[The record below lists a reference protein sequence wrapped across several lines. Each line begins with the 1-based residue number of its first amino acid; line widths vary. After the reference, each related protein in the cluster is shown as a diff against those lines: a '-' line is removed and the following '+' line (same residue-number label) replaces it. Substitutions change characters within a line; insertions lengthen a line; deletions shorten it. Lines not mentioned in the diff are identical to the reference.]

1 MKSLEKTDKIL
12 NEYVIKE
19 KIIDGGLF
27 VLSILGMPI
36 LFISLSRI
44 ETIGFQPILLL
55 HGILIS
61 ILLMTT
67 FFRKKI
73 SLNTRAWI
81 IVSIIYLA
89 GAGALANL
97 AVLGSGWP
105 FLALSTILA
114 AIFLGFYR
122 CLFVFVISCLTIV
135 IVGWGYIDKKISLC
149 VDLHDYVLE
158 LNTWANVLIDYI
170 LLCTCVISAF
180 YFLNKALLQSLAEV
194 KSHNKSLEVEVEHR
208 TKALE
213 IEKQK
218 AEQLARTD
226 FLTELNNRRAFFE
239 FGELINEESIRYE
252 HKYSIIMLDMDFF
265 KKINDTYG
273 HKVGDEVLQ
282 LVSKCIKSITRISD
296 VSARIGGEEFAILL
310 PETKLEQVVF
320 LAKRLRDEIS
330 NMKIE
335 TEKGNVCFSA
345 SFGIASFDKN
355 TRTVDLVLSHADTA
369 LYKAKN
375 EGRNQIVIY

>member
-122 CLFVFVISCLTIV
+122 CLFVFGISCLTIV

-208 TKALE
+208 TKDLE